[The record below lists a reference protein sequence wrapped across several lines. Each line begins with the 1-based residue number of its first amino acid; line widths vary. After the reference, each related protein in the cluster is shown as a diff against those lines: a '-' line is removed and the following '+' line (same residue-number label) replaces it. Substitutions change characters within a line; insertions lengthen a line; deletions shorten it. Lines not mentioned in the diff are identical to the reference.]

1 MKKELIFILIFAF
14 NIHFGQ
20 ETKMTTAEISNFK
33 AKVIEEAKSIKT
45 LQTDFVQYK
54 HLEFMSKDI
63 ETSGKMFLESPST
76 LLWQYTKPYQYK
88 ILFKD
93 KKIHIDDKGKKS
105 SFDAKGKLF
114 ENINKMVVST
124 LNGNVFDEKTFDI
137 TFFKNKTH
145 HIVKLNTKEKN
156 IKKYIKTITLKFLI
170 DEYDASEV
178 LLMEP
183 SDDYTKIVFK
193 NRKKNAKMDQN
204 IFNP

>member
-1 MKKELIFILIFAF
+1 
-14 NIHFGQ
+14 
-20 ETKMTTAEISNFK
+20 
-33 AKVIEEAKSIKT
+33 
-45 LQTDFVQYK
+45 
-54 HLEFMSKDI
+54 
-63 ETSGKMFLESPST
+63 
-76 LLWQYTKPYQYK
+76 
-88 ILFKD
+88 
-93 KKIHIDDKGKKS
+93 
-105 SFDAKGKLF
+105 
-114 ENINKMVVST
+114 MVVST